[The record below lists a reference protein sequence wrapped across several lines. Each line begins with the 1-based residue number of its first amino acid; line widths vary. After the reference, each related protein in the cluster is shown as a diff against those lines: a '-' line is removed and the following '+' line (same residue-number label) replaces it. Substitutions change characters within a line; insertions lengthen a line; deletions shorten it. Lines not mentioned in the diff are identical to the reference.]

1 MTKEMLFL
9 AEIYTNWCKSQGLP
23 DYMSAD
29 DLRYGRDTTDKLNFY
44 QMNWL
49 ETFIDVWDC
58 INQNTQEII
67 MTEQQSLKWDADTV
81 MEQIHMQESRH
92 MQMGALVSFQLHYP
106 DMTIRDFFDM
116 AARELEEQEEELG
129 YYE

>member
-58 INQNTQEII
+58 INQNTQENYGNIRFI
-67 MTEQQSLKWDADTV
+67 MRSLRY
-81 MEQIHMQESRH
+81 QRN
-92 MQMGALVSFQLHYP
+92 G
-106 DMTIRDFFDM
+106 
-116 AARELEEQEEELG
+116 
-129 YYE
+129 